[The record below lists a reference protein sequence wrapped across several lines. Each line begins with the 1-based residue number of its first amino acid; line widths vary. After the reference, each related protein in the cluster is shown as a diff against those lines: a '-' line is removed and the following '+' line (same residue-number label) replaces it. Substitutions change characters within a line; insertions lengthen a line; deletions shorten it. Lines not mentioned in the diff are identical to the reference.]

1 MISSESDSTNDL
13 EVEST
18 SESEP
23 NHEIEMVK
31 SYIHPEVTDPQFLYK
46 TFKKKEINYYRAP
59 PRPDITD
66 YDEVKKY
73 RDGIC
78 RESKGA
84 YNHQNLVSNFIN
96 PNTPYF
102 GICCFWGL
110 GVGKTFAGIAI
121 AEQFRQQV
129 RKYASKITI
138 LVPGPILKESWKKAI
153 VRYNNG
159 NLDNKNEVAAILQDY
174 NIMSYKSFVKRVLG
188 ERVVE
193 KVLNDDKVKV
203 TYKKTEEG
211 EFLRDPSINRLYNL
225 DNTALIVDEVHNFT
239 GNSRGKAL
247 REIIKNSKNMKLVL
261 LTGTPMK
268 NFADDIVE
276 LINFLRPQDS
286 PIEREKIF
294 TADKNTNMQLKPGGL
309 EYFKNMVRGYV
320 SHVKGYDPLI
330 FAKKID
336 KGVIPKSLQF
346 TYVIQCYMLPFQY
359 ETYVSVLSAEKES
372 AIRATEDKQVSDYV
386 SDEEEISDDDNKKE
400 SKDTLYRRSS
410 AVANFVFPILSPKK
424 EIIGHYGKEG
434 LNILKSQIQ
443 SNNKLLNDKINEK
456 FFKNKYN
463 GGDLVTLSADGKTI
477 SGDMLKFSNLK
488 LVSIKFYKTMKK
500 ISRLYEGKKGARTA
514 FVYSSLVVVG
524 ILLFQEMLLMNGY
537 LEFQEDASNYVIS
550 GNTRCYYCGKT
561 FSQHTS
567 GKATTTNGDDF
578 SDDSS
583 DDEKNKEI
591 KSIKLHKFYPATFLV
606 ITGKLSDE
614 GEEAIND
621 DKKRILDEV
630 FNQTKN
636 MHGQYIKLVLGS
648 RVMTEG
654 TNLMNVGEEHILD
667 VNFNLGQID
676 QIIGRGIR
684 NCSHYNMITNEN
696 KFPTVPVYKYAI
708 TLKGGETS
716 SDEDIYA
723 KAEMKYKL
731 IKKIER
737 AMKEEAI
744 DCAANMPINIFK
756 EDVDKYKDCEQKGNC
771 PDSCDYTSCLFKCS
785 DVKLNH
791 EYYDPGRM
799 MYKRLSKNEIDK
811 STYSDALARNEINI
825 IKNKIK
831 EMFFFGYVFTL
842 KDIVDYVKSAYSEY
856 NSDFFDVYYVYRALD
871 ELMPIDENDV
881 NDVIHDKF
889 NRRGYIIYR
898 NNNYIYQPIGES
910 ENISLYYRSTN
921 NIPLENKV
929 SFTNY
934 LKNLPKYNEL
944 KSQTNISVNVQ
955 DNNIYDFD
963 TNAEYYEHRA
973 ENKYVGII
981 DKNNQ
986 KSKTYDQAND
996 VFKIREKRSKILNKK
1011 REAGLPTLKGSVCFN
1026 SKDKVYIN
1034 KLAHYLEIP
1043 TKDMKYTRTQV
1054 CDLIKN
1060 KLLLLEKYSTG
1071 KDKLTYII
1079 LPSNHVLYPFPYNLE
1094 DRVEHVINELKNN
1107 IKIKIDYKKKVIK
1120 KTIGDEKGMPSYLI
1134 YFKDVPEL
1142 KQYENLL
1149 NKHKAKKENGEIH
1162 ILLE

>member
-13 EVEST
+13 EVESK
-18 SESEP
+18 SEL
-23 NHEIEMVK
+23 EMIK
-31 SYIHPEVTDPQFLYK
+31 SHIHPEVTDPQFLYK

-59 PRPDITD
+59 PRPDIND
-66 YDEVKKY
+66 YNEVKKY

-84 YNHQNLVSNFIN
+84 YNHQNLVANFIN

-102 GICCFWGL
+102 GLCCFWGL
-110 GVGKTFAGIAI
+110 GVGKTFAGVAI
-121 AEQFRQQV
+121 TEMFRPQV
-129 RKYASKITI
+129 RKYATKITI
-138 LVPGPILKESWKKAI
+138 LAPGPILKESWKKAI
-153 VRYNNG
+153 IAFNNG
-159 NLDNKNEVAAILQDY
+159 NFNNKNEIAAILHDY

-193 KVLNDDKVKV
+193 KVMADEKIKV

-225 DNTALIVDEVHNFT
+225 DNTILVVDEAHNFT
-239 GNSRGKAL
+239 GNTRGKAL
-247 REIIKNSKNMKLVL
+247 KEIIKNSKNLKLVL

-268 NFADDIVE
+268 NFADDIIE
-276 LINFLRPQDS
+276 LMNFLRPQDS
-286 PIEREKIF
+286 QIEREKIF
-294 TADKNTNMQLKPGGL
+294 TSEKNTNMQIKLGGL

-336 KGVIPKSLQF
+336 KGIIPKSLQF
-346 TYVIQCYMLPFQY
+346 TYVTQCYMLPFQY
-359 ETYVSVLSAEKES
+359 ETYVSVLSAEKEQ
-372 AIRATEDKQVSDYV
+372 AIRATEDKQTIA
-386 SDEEEISDDDNKKE
+386 EEISEDEEDVKETKE
-400 SKDTLYRRSS
+400 SKDTLYRKSS
-410 AVANFVFPILSPKK
+410 AVANFVFPILSSSRK

-434 LNILKSQIQ
+434 LNILKSQVQ

-456 FFKNKYN
+456 FFKNKYD
-463 GGDLVTLSADGKTI
+463 GGELVTLSSDGKTI
-477 SGDMLKFSNLK
+477 SGDILKFKNLK
-488 LVSIKFYKTMKK
+488 HFSIKFYKTMKK

-524 ILLFQEMLLMNGY
+524 ILLFQEVLLMNGY

-550 GNTRCYYCGKT
+550 GDTKCYYCGKSY
-561 FSQHTS
+561 SQHTS
-567 GKATTTNGDDF
+567 GKASLTNDDEF

-583 DDEKNKEI
+583 GDESKKEP

-614 GEEAIND
+614 GEESVND

-630 FNQTKN
+630 FNQNKN
-636 MHGQYIKLVLGS
+636 MYGQYIKLVLGS

-684 NCSHYNMITNEN
+684 NCSHYNMISDDN
-696 KFPTVPVYKYAI
+696 KFPSVPVYKYVI

-723 KAEMKYKL
+723 KAELKYKL
-731 IKKIER
+731 IKTIER

-744 DCAANMPINIFK
+744 DCAANMPINIFR
-756 EDVDKYKDCEQKGNC
+756 EDVEKYKGCEEKGNC
-771 PDSCDYTSCLFKCS
+771 PDVCDYTSCMFKCS
-785 DVKLNH
+785 DAKLNH
-791 EYYDPGRM
+791 EYYDPSRM
-799 MYKRLSKNEIDK
+799 MYKRLAKNEIDK

-842 KDIVDYVKSAYSEY
+842 KDIVEYIKSAYSEY
-856 NSDFFDVYYVYRALD
+856 NSEFFDEYYVYRALD
-871 ELMPIDENDV
+871 ELMPVDENDV
-881 NDVIHDKF
+881 GDVIHDKF
-889 NRRGYIIYR
+889 NRKGYIIYR

-921 NIPLENKV
+921 TLPLENKV

-934 LKNLPKYNEL
+934 LKNLPKYNQL
-944 KSQTNISVNVQ
+944 KTQTNISVNIQ
-955 DNNIYDFD
+955 DNNSYDFD
-963 TNAEYYEHRA
+963 TNAEYYEHRT

-996 VFKIREKRSKILNKK
+996 VFKIREKRSKILVKK

-1026 SKDKVYIN
+1026 SKDKKYIN
-1034 KLAHYLEIP
+1034 KLAKHLEIP
-1043 TKDMKYTRTQV
+1043 TKDQRYTRIQV
-1054 CDLIKN
+1054 CELIKN

-1079 LPSNHVLYPFPYNLE
+1079 IPSNHEIYPFPYNLE
-1094 DRVEHVINELKNN
+1094 DRTEHVINELKSN
-1107 IKIKIDYKKKVIK
+1107 IKVKLEYKKKVIK
-1120 KTIGDEKGMPSYLI
+1120 KTVGDEKGMPSYII
-1134 YFKDVPEL
+1134 YFKDIPEL
-1142 KQYENLL
+1142 KQYEALL
-1149 NKHKAKKENGEIH
+1149 NKYKAKREGGEVH